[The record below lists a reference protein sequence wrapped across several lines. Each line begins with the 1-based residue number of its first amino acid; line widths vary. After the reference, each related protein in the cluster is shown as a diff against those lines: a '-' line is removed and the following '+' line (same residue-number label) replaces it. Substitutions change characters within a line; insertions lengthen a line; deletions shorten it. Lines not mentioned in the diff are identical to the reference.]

1 MPAQFHSS
9 IRVSYCRVTYV
20 LQSYMVTVVPV
31 TDTVDLHSDS
41 GSYRS
46 TVVLHTDSRVPLLL
60 KGFILG
66 SCTDVTLQ

>member
-1 MPAQFHSS
+1 MPVQFHSS

-20 LQSYMVTVVPV
+20 LQSYMVTVVTV
-31 TDTVDLHSDS
+31 TDTVDLQSKC

-46 TVVLHTDSRVPLLL
+46 TVVLHTDSRSLLS
-60 KGFILG
+60 GFILG